1 MTELSDATVRAMP
14 TKGKSLMKVL
24 MFWSLLLLSTDLPTF
39 LKASS
44 PRLEYESSW
53 IGNSY
58 PGGQRWVPQDIDHI
72 FVTADGTVYSNV
84 HWEEGGGNVTAFKDG
99 EVLGPARRTHGWGN
113 QGGYAVAANN
123 SYLYIGGR
131 MNNEG
136 GGLKDPDTWP
146 PKGFDWI
153 GVSRR
158 LRSDIQKG
166 APFPSG
172 KGGKGDTL
180 PGAFLVVDEVPVGS
194 GPAERRLRNI
204 TGLWATK
211 DQLYV
216 SCPYNST
223 ITVFDAESMAR
234 LAEWSVERP
243 GVLAMDRNSVL
254 WTLLEPDAM
263 SPQEIIAMN
272 PRTGERTGPTIH
284 LPADVEAKAICFTAD
299 GRLLVADTGPAQQI
313 HIYEFPSGEPP
324 RLAGTFG
331 VRGGIYAHPSGR
343 FGDLRFNMPSAVGSD
358 AAGNIYV
365 AHRGSTGGGSTML
378 ESYTAN
384 GTLHW
389 RLFGLHFVDMAD
401 VDPASDTEVFTK
413 EERFT
418 MDYSKPP
425 GRQWT
430 YEGYT
435 VHPFRYPQ
443 DPRLHIWSAGAWVR
457 RMENRRFLFVNDM
470 NAQYLQVYRFDA
482 GSDDETAIPSGL
494 FAGRPIRN
502 DKGWPPHQP
511 QEGEWIWRD
520 RDGNGAFDP
529 GEYDRNEGQDAPS
542 YQGWWVDNA
551 GTVWQATQT
560 RGIRRFPMHGLDEY
574 GNPVWDYSSMTV
586 FDHPPEFKEVKRLRY
601 DPATDVM
608 VLGGTTDEHANQHW
622 KPMGPVLARY
632 DNWSGPNRALRWK
645 IVAPYEKGASGHQSG
660 EPMGFDMAGEYLFV
674 PYTGASREM
683 GFSTGHIEVF
693 RLNDGSSV
701 GHMEPSE
708 EIGEIGLQDIRECL
722 RAHPRSDGEYLV
734 FLEEDYK
741 AKILLYRWKP

>member
-1 MTELSDATVRAMP
+1 MIV
-14 TKGKSLMKVL
+14 MKVL
-24 MFWSLLLLSTDLPTF
+24 MFWVLSILLAGLLPSLG
-39 LKASS
+39 AAS

-113 QGGYAVAANN
+113 QAGYAVAANDR
-123 SYLYIGGR
+123 YLYIAGR

-158 LRSDIQKG
+158 HRSDIQKG
-166 APFPSG
+166 VPFPGG

-180 PGAFLVVDEVPVGS
+180 PRAFLVVDEVPAGS
-194 GPAERRLRNI
+194 EPGERRLHNI

-211 DQLYV
+211 ERLYV
-216 SCPYNST
+216 SCPYDGT
-223 ITVFDAESMAR
+223 IKVFDAESMAQ
-234 LAEWSVERP
+234 LDEWSVEHP
-243 GVLAMDRNSVL
+243 GVLAMDRGGVL
-254 WTLLEPDAM
+254 WTLLEPGGA
-263 SPQEIIAMN
+263 SPQEIIALN
-272 PRTGERTGPTIH
+272 PRTGERTGPTIR
-284 LPADVEAKAICFTAD
+284 LQEGGDAKAICFAAD
-299 GRLLVADTGPAQQI
+299 GCLLVADAGPAQQI
-313 HIYEFPSGEPP
+313 HIYDFSSGESP

-331 VRGGIYAHPSGR
+331 AHGGIYAHPAGR
-343 FGDLRFNMPSAVGSD
+343 FGDLRFNMPAGVASD
-358 AAGNIYV
+358 AEGNIYV
-365 AHRGSTGGGSTML
+365 AHRGSTGGGSTVL
-378 ESYTAN
+378 ESYTAKGRLN
-384 GTLHW
+384 W
-389 RLFGLHFVDMAD
+389 RLLGLHFVDMAD
-401 VDPASDTEVFTK
+401 VDPESDTEVFTK
-413 EERFT
+413 EERFM

-425 GRQWT
+425 GHQWS

-457 RMENRRFLFVNDM
+457 RIDGRRFLFVNDM
-470 NAQYLQVYRFDA
+470 NAQHLQVYRFDA
-482 GSDDETAIPSGL
+482 DSGDETTIPSGL

-502 DKGWPPHQP
+502 GKGWPPHQP
-511 QEGEWIWRD
+511 GEGEWIWRD

-529 GEYDRNEGQDAPS
+529 REYDRNDGRDAPS
-542 YQGWWVDNA
+542 YQGWWVDDT

-560 RGIRRFPMHGLDEY
+560 NGIRRFRMQGLDEH
-574 GNPVWDYSSMTV
+574 GNPVWDYASMTV
-586 FDHPPEFKEVKRLRY
+586 FDHPREFKEVRRLRY
-601 DPATDVM
+601 DPAKDVM
-608 VLGGTTDEHANQHW
+608 VLGGPAAEHTNQHW
-622 KPMGPVLARY
+622 KPMGPVIARY
-632 DNWSGPNRALRWK
+632 DNWSGPDRALRWK
-645 IVAPYEKGASGHQSG
+645 IVAPYQKGSTGHHSC
-660 EPMGFDMAGEYLFV
+660 EPMGFDVAGEYLFV

-693 RLNDGSSV
+693 RLNDGGSV
-701 GHMEPSE
+701 GHMEPAE

-722 RAHPRSDGEYLV
+722 RAYRRANGEYLV

-741 AKILLYRWKP
+741 AKILLYRWMPQAMQAVGAGG